1 MAVFGEDVVTSI
13 CGYMNA
19 NQADNNLLIV
29 QVLGR
34 ERDATAAKLIGFDEH
49 AVFFGATIPDGELEV
64 RLPWSHE
71 LSQRAEIAQQL
82 FAMVDQA
89 MAAFETE

>member
-1 MAVFGEDVVTSI
+1 MAVFGEDVVKSI

-29 QVLGR
+29 QVLGK

-49 AVFFGATIPDGELEV
+49 AVFFGATILDGELEV

-71 LSQRAEIAQQL
+71 LSQRAEIAHQL
-82 FAMVDQA
+82 FARVDKA
-89 MAAFETE
+89 IAAFEIE

>member
-29 QVLGR
+29 QVLGK

-49 AVFFGATIPDGELEV
+49 AVFFGATILDGELEV

-71 LSQRAEIAQQL
+71 LTQRAEIAQQL
-82 FAMVDQA
+82 FSMVDQA